1 MRICKSLSPKLE
13 MQQKRRLI
21 TSTIDTNHAEILGCV
36 LLILMDIFRKTEK
49 DIGFFWLF
57 FLVYV
62 GFQTVLSF
70 HSQKNL
76 RMRTVHTTKTAL

>member
-49 DIGFFWLF
+49 AIGFFWLF
-57 FLVYV
+57 FNV

-70 HSQKNL
+70 QSQKNL

>member
-1 MRICKSLSPKLE
+1 

-21 TSTIDTNHAEILGCV
+21 TSTIDRTTPEILGCV
-36 LLILMDIFRKTEK
+36 LPILMDIFRKTEK
-49 DIGFFWLF
+49 AIGFFWHF
-57 FLVYV
+57 FYV

>member
-49 DIGFFWLF
+49 AIGFFLAF
-57 FLVYV
+57 F
-62 GFQTVLSF
+62 
-70 HSQKNL
+70 
-76 RMRTVHTTKTAL
+76 

>member
-49 DIGFFWLF
+49 AIGFFGF
-57 FLVYV
+57 FLTL
-62 GFQTVLSF
+62 GFRPCFPFS
-70 HSQKNL
+70 HK
-76 RMRTVHTTKTAL
+76 KIYE